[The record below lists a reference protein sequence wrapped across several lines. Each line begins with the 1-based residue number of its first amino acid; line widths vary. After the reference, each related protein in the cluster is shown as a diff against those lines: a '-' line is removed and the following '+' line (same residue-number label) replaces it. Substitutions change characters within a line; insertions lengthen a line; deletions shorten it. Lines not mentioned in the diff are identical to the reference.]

1 MTTEITVG
9 GRDKTEEEENYS
21 YLSGT
26 NFRLISGVNI
36 NSKIACF
43 LSMSVISL
51 YFDRCV
57 PHSKAAKGLIFV
69 GEE

>member
-26 NFRLISGVNI
+26 HFQLISGVNI
-36 NSKIACF
+36 TSKIACF

-51 YFDRCV
+51 YFDCCV